1 MNGIYSPTMAES
13 DALSRWEL
21 RILSSVRKDVKSEK
35 KIAKNIALNALTTS
49 QLITGLISRGY
60 IERTVSKGRIR
71 RHSYTERFAI
81 TQEGLSILEEFTRR
95 NSPWNQLTELLRQ
108 ESYELPLKM
117 TISAVRMAYRLAKF
131 VLKP

>member
-1 MNGIYSPTMAES
+1 MS
-13 DALSRWEL
+13 
-21 RILSSVRKDVKSEK
+21 K
-35 KIAKNIALNALTTS
+35 
-49 QLITGLISRGY
+49 GY

-71 RHSYTERFAI
+71 RHSYIEKFAI
-81 TQEGLSILEEFTRR
+81 THEGLSILEEFTRR
-95 NSPWNQLTELLRQ
+95 NGSWDQLTDFLRQ